1 MQRNK
6 LYSIVL
12 SLVVAFS
19 LWLYVVSNVSQED
32 DNTFYNIP
40 VIMTGETLLT
50 ENNLM
55 ITSVSSNTVS
65 LNLSGTRSDLNKLD
79 NSNIIVK
86 ADVSGIDEP
95 GEDIYLE
102 YKISYAADVP
112 NNAFVVQQK
121 NPLGIYVDVDYRRNK
136 EVDVKVKWTGT
147 RSENYLYDT
156 DNPILDYSTVTV
168 VGPAAVA
175 DKIDHAVIEVD
186 LSDRIES
193 ISEDFRYTLCDA
205 EGNAVDAQQITT
217 NVEQIHLEVKIQQIK
232 MLKLAANVIYGGGAT
247 ETNTIVDVQPKNIRV
262 SGGEAVLEE
271 LGDTL
276 TVCTVNLAELEKSTN
291 EQKYTISLPEGVTN
305 QTGVSEVTVTVTIT
319 GVTTRDFTVENI
331 RSINVPEGMEAEII
345 SANLLVKVRGPS
357 DLLLKLKPEDISAEV
372 DFSEAEIGGTA
383 TYKATILFAEGF
395 ESMGAL
401 KTYSVTAEVRAAAE
415 E

>member
-1 MQRNK
+1 MKKNK

-12 SLVVAFS
+12 SLVVAFG

-40 VIMTGETLLT
+40 VVLTGENLLA

-65 LNLSGTRSDLNKLD
+65 LNLSGTRSDLSKVD
-79 NSNIIVK
+79 NNNIIVK

-136 EVDVKVKWTGT
+136 EVEVKVKWTGT

-186 LSDRIES
+186 LSDRSES

-205 EGNAVDAQQITT
+205 DGNAVDAQQITT

-247 ETNTIVDVQPKNIRV
+247 ETNTIVDVQPKNIRI
-262 SGGEAVLEE
+262 SGGEAVLED

-276 TVCTVNLAELEKSTN
+276 TVCTVNLAELEKSTH

-305 QTGVSEVTVTVTIT
+305 QTGVSEVTVTVKIT
-319 GVTTRDFTVENI
+319 GVTTKDFTVENI
-331 RSINVPEGMEAEII
+331 QSINVPEGMEVEII
-345 SANLLVKVRGPS
+345 SDNLAVKVRGPS
-357 DLLLKLKPEDISAEV
+357 AELMLLKPEDITAVV
-372 DFSEAEIGGTA
+372 DFSAAAPGNA
-383 TYKATILFAEGF
+383 TYKATITFAEGF
-395 ESMGAL
+395 EAMGAL

>member
-1 MQRNK
+1 MKKSK
-6 LYSIVL
+6 LYSIAL
-12 SLVVAFS
+12 SLVVAFG

-40 VIMTGETLLT
+40 VIMTGETLLA

-232 MLKLAANVIYGGGAT
+232 MLKLGANVIYGGGAT

-276 TVCTVNLAELEKSTN
+276 TVCTVNLAELEKSTH

-305 QTGVSEVTVTVTIT
+305 QTGVSEVTVTVKIT
-319 GVTTRDFTVENI
+319 GVTTKDYTVENI
-331 RSINVPEGMEAEII
+331 QSINVPEGMEAEII
-345 SANLLVKVRGPS
+345 SANLVVKVRGPS
-357 DLLLKLKPEDISAEV
+357 ELLMLLKPEDISAVV
-372 DFSEAEIGGTA
+372 DFSEAEVGGTA
-383 TYKATILFAEGF
+383 TYKANILFAEGF
-395 ESMGAL
+395 EAMGAL

>member
-1 MQRNK
+1 MKRNK
-6 LYSIVL
+6 LYSVAL
-12 SLVVAFS
+12 SLVVAFG

-40 VIMTGETLLT
+40 VIMTGETMLA

-65 LNLSGTRSDLNKLD
+65 LTLSGTRSDLNKVD

-86 ADVSGIDEP
+86 ADVSGIDAP

-121 NPLGIYVDVDYRRNK
+121 NPLGIYVDVDYRRTK
-136 EVDVKVKWTGT
+136 EVGVKVKWTGT

-156 DNPILDYSTVTV
+156 DNPVLDHSVITV

-175 DKIDHAVIEVD
+175 DQIDHAMIEVD
-186 LSDRIES
+186 LSDRSES

-217 NVEQIHLEVKIQQIK
+217 NVEQIHLEVKIQKIK
-232 MLKLAANVIYGGGAT
+232 MLKLDANVIYGGGAS
-247 ETNTIVDVQPKNIRV
+247 EINTLVDVQPKNIRV
-262 SGGEAVLEE
+262 SGSEALLEE
-271 LGDTL
+271 LGDSL
-276 TVCTVNLAELEKSTN
+276 TVCTINLSELEKSSS
-291 EQKYTISLPEGVTN
+291 EQTYTISLPEGVTN
-305 QTGVSEVTVTVTIT
+305 QTGVSEVIVTVKIT
-319 GVTTRDFTVENI
+319 GVTVKDFDVEDI
-331 RSINVPEGMEAEII
+331 QCINVPEGLEVELI
-345 SANLLVKVRGPS
+345 SNSLKNVKVRGPS
-357 DLLLKLKPEDISAEV
+357 AKLAMLKPENISAVV
-372 DFSEAEIGGTA
+372 DFSEAEAGNA
-383 TYKATILFAEGF
+383 TYKATIVFAEGF
-395 ESMGAL
+395 EELGAL
-401 KTYSVTAEVRAAAE
+401 KTYSVTAEVRTAAE